1 MAALAL
7 VALGIG
13 WMLDGKRPVP
23 LTLRYRAP
31 AQRLH
36 AAVNRLQP
44 PTATALPSPAP
55 MDLEA
60 FQAFVAARQGTVID
74 ARAEGFYR
82 RGHVPGAVNLP
93 RETFAVDYERQKAA
107 LAPHKTDEVAVYCT
121 EADCPDAKLV
131 AGALAQLG
139 FRQLWVYQ
147 AGWEEWVQA
156 GLPQEGTQ
164 PP

>member
-1 MAALAL
+1 
-7 VALGIG
+7 
-13 WMLDGKRPVP
+13 MLDGARPVP
-23 LTLRYRAP
+23 LTLSYRSP

-44 PTATALPSPAP
+44 PAAAHLPLPAP
-55 MDLEA
+55 MAQEA
-60 FQAFVAARQGTVID
+60 FQALVAARRGRVID
-74 ARAEGFYR
+74 ARAAGFYQL
-82 RGHVPGAVNLP
+82 GHVPGAVNLP
-93 RETFAVDYERQKAA
+93 RETFGAAYDRQKAA
-107 LAPHKTDEVAVYCT
+107 LAPRKTDPVAVYCA

-156 GLPQEGTQ
+156 GLPQEGSR